1 MNRRI
6 GVLGLLLAL
15 VLLPM
20 TAAAQTAQVG
30 QVRVEVKDT
39 SNAVLP
45 GATVTLTSEERG
57 VSRTGVTDSNGTYLF
72 SVVSLGRYTVN
83 VKLSSFENKTI
94 TGNLVEESKTTVVPV
109 SLKIATVEVSTTV
122 TGEVPIVDA
131 TNQTQETRLRS
142 EEFQKMP
149 IGRSYQS
156 LMGVAPGVVG
166 TGNVNAH
173 GALTSNN
180 VFLFDGVNTTDP
192 TTGTFG
198 NNLNFESIQELVVR
212 TGAVSAEF
220 GRGTGAIVD
229 VITRSGTNRFEGSY
243 KYLGTNDNWNAQNTT
258 KSQAKNADG
267 SCVCTS
273 LERVKFDHVNPVNS
287 FTLGGPVMKNKTWF
301 FLAFENAKNTTA
313 QRQTSPAPG
322 FPADNYQQT
331 TSSPFLNL
339 RVTEQLASNHSF
351 WFKVTRSPTNGFV
364 IDYWTPS
371 VAAAEKYSLTGQDQ
385 GGTSYAGQYTG
396 VFGAK
401 WTGEVL
407 ISHAGSFINVFPY
420 IVGPTLGG
428 SLIYDEGNNHAYNA
442 ATFEGYVKRP
452 RNQATGALSYFT
464 NWMGNP
470 HNIKFGLD
478 WQGFNSQNSFKYPT
492 GIEYDVTNFNPLT
505 RTFDPDVRLNY
516 DTDPSKSTGS
526 QVAFFVRDK
535 MQLGP
540 RLNVEA
546 GVRVEKQSGHSDVD
560 ALTVDTTYFSPRVS
574 ASYAITKD
582 SKTLG
587 VLSYGRFQDAILQG
601 FSDGFAAVPQQ
612 TNYDLYV
619 WNGSTYVFDSRS
631 EQGAS
636 TFKPNTNVSP
646 RHLDEFTVGLDRQ
659 LSPIMGTSVRFITRT
674 WGNFIDDVR
683 TFNADRSI
691 NRVVQNV
698 DGAER
703 TYKGLELS
711 IEKRYSNRWS
721 AAANYTYSKTR
732 GNHFGDDFTALHD
745 FEDAQCRQTA
755 DVGLGDAN
763 GIIPC
768 ASVQPNL
775 TGLPT
780 FDRPHLFKYYGA
792 YTYPSKWFDL
802 TAGVVGSAQ
811 SKTTYSKQRTLT
823 VLLPGTTSSSGQTLT
838 YFYEPRGS
846 ERIDGMNATT
856 DFSLEGSY
864 KKIKNASVGAKF
876 EIFNV
881 FGSETQVAVNNV
893 NFCNSTGG
901 SAAQQATCS
910 SAVANFG
917 TATARGSFLSPQT
930 YRLTFLFRYNMR

>member
-1 MNRRI
+1 VMNRRF
-6 GVLGLLLAL
+6 GVLGLMLAL
-15 VLLPM
+15 GLLPM
-20 TAAAQTAQVG
+20 TAAAQTAQIG
-30 QVRVEVKDT
+30 QVRVEVKDA

-57 VSRTGVTDSNGTYLF
+57 VSRTGVTDSEGIYLF
-72 SVVSLGRYTVN
+72 SAVTLGRYSVQ
-83 VKLSSFENKTI
+83 VKLSSFETKTV

-109 SLKIATVEVSTTV
+109 GLKIATVEVSTTV

-131 TNQTQETRLRS
+131 TNQTQETRLRT
-142 EEFQKMP
+142 EDFQKMP

-156 LMGVAPGVVG
+156 LMGVTPGVVG

-212 TGAVSAEF
+212 TGSVSAEF

-229 VITRSGTNRFEGSY
+229 VITKSGTNRYEASY
-243 KYLGTNDNWNAQNTT
+243 KYLGTNDNWNAQNSTQ
-258 KSQAKNADG
+258 SQAKNLDG

-273 LERVKFDHVNPVNS
+273 LQRTKFDHVNPVNS
-287 FTLGGPVMKNKTWF
+287 LTGGGPIFKNKTWF
-301 FLAFENAKNTTA
+301 FIAFEEAKNTSA

-322 FPADNYQQT
+322 FTADNYQQT

-339 RVTEQLASNHSF
+339 RVTEQLGSNHNF
-351 WFKVTRSPTNGFV
+351 WVKVTRSPTNGFV
-364 IDYWTPS
+364 IDYWAPT
-371 VAAAEKYSLTGQDQ
+371 AAAEKYSLTGQDQ
-385 GGTSYAGQYTG
+385 GGTDVSGQYTG
-396 VFGAK
+396 VFGSK

-407 ISHAGSFINVFPY
+407 VAHASSFINVFPY
-420 IVGPTLGG
+420 IVGPSLNG
-428 SLIYDEGNNHAYNA
+428 SVIYDEGNDHAYNN
-442 ATFEGYVKRP
+442 ATFDGYVRRP
-452 RNQATGALSYFT
+452 RNQATGALSYYT

-470 HNIKFGLD
+470 HNIKFGVD
-478 WQGFNSQNSFKYPT
+478 WQGFNSENSFKYPT
-492 GIEYDVTNFNPLT
+492 SIVYNVTDFNPIT
-505 RTFDPDVRLNY
+505 RTYTPDTRQDY
-516 DTDPSKSTGS
+516 DADPSKSTGNS
-526 QVAFFVRDK
+526 TAFFVRDK
-535 MQLGP
+535 MQLGA

-546 GVRVEKQSGHSDVD
+546 GLRFEKQSGHSDVD
-560 ALTVDTTYFSPRVS
+560 ALTVDTTVFSPRIS

-587 VLSYGRFQDAILQG
+587 VVSYGRFQDAILQN
-601 FSDGFAAVPQQ
+601 FSDQFAAVPQQ
-612 TNYDLYV
+612 TNYNLYV

-631 EQGAS
+631 EEGAS
-636 TFKPNTNVSP
+636 TFKPNTDVSP

-659 LSPIMGTSVRFITRT
+659 LTPIMGATVRYINRS
-674 WGNFIDDVR
+674 WGNFVDDVR
-683 TFNADRSI
+683 TFNADRTI

-698 DGAER
+698 TGAER

-755 DVGLGDAN
+755 DAGLGSG

-768 ASVQPNL
+768 SSVQGQL

-792 YTYPSKWFDL
+792 YTYPTKWFDV
-802 TAGVVGSAQ
+802 TAGVVGNAL
-811 SKTTYSKQRTLT
+811 SKATYSKQRTLT
-823 VLLPGTTSSSGQTLT
+823 VLLPGTTTSSGQTLT
-838 YFYEPRGS
+838 YFYDGRGS
-846 ERIDGMNATT
+846 ERISGMNATT
-856 DFSLEGSY
+856 DFSVEGTY
-864 KKIKNASVGAKF
+864 KKIKDMSVGAKF

-881 FGSETQVAVNNV
+881 FGSETQTAVNNL
-893 NFCNSTGG
+893 NWCNSNTG
-901 SAAQQATCS
+901 ATCQ
-910 SAVANFG
+910 SAVLNFG